1 MWSPRWAFMMDV
13 EVEGRRWTGS
23 WGGEHWEESLNK
35 PGVEMGVGSLGE
47 TWKSLIPGGTGVR
60 AGALCH
66 GQDDRQPLEVGP
78 VSPDGMSP
86 LSRKSPSGP
95 LSHLGAHGACSPL
108 LSLRK
113 GELRGAG
120 SPPSRQQ
127 EAQN

>member
-23 WGGEHWEESLNK
+23 WGGEHWEESLDK
-35 PGVEMGVGSLGE
+35 PGVEKGVGSLGE
-47 TWKSLIPGGTGVR
+47 TWKSLIPEGTGVW

-78 VSPDGMSP
+78 MSPDGMSP
-86 LSRKSPSGP
+86 LSRRSPSGP

-108 LSLRK
+108 PQLEERRVE
-113 GELRGAG
+113 GG
-120 SPPSRQQ
+120 RQPTQ
-127 EAQN
+127 ETA